1 MHPERYTLIGLM
13 SGTSGDGLDLAHCH
27 FEYQEGKWS
36 YEILQAETRP
46 FPLEL
51 GSALAASHLLSGLD
65 LALLD
70 VNFGRWMGEQ
80 VKNFCL
86 QHQVKPMAVASHG
99 HTVFHQ
105 PEKGLS
111 LQIGNGWA
119 LHQASGETILAD
131 FRMLDVQL
139 GGQGA
144 PLVPIGDRLLFPQV
158 DFCINLG
165 GISNLSLEKNE
176 QRIAFDC
183 SPFNLLLNREA
194 QKLGNP
200 YDQDG
205 TWAKEGNLDPK
216 LLAQLNT
223 LPFYSVSGAKSLG
236 RESIDQFFLPLLDQS
251 GLSPKDCLHTLVEH
265 FAIQIAAVIRKHAT
279 KAAPSVLLTGGGAYN
294 RYFVERLDHHLNQ
307 NWVQV
312 EASKELIEFKEAL
325 IFAFLGVLKL
335 RGEANALASVT
346 GASRD
351 SSGGAI
357 YK

>member
-1 MHPERYTLIGLM
+1 MHADRYTLIGLM

-27 FEYQEGKWS
+27 FEFQNERWN

-46 FPLEL
+46 FPDAL
-51 GSALAASHLLSGLD
+51 GKALANSHLLSALD

-86 QHQVKPMAVASHG
+86 EQQVKPMAVASHG

-111 LQIGNGWA
+111 LQLGNGWA
-119 LHQASGETILAD
+119 LHQTSGEKVIAD

-144 PLVPIGDRLLFPQV
+144 PLVPIGDRLLFPGI

-165 GISNLSLEKNE
+165 GIANLSLEKE
-176 QRIAFDC
+176 GKRIAFDC

-194 QKLGNP
+194 AKLGSS

-205 TWAKEGNLDPK
+205 AWARAGVVDAP
-216 LLAQLNT
+216 LLEELNA
-223 LPFYSVSGAKSLG
+223 LPFYELQGAKSLG
-236 RESIDQFFLPLLDQS
+236 RESMEQLFIPLIDKRGLP
-251 GLSPKDCLHTLVEH
+251 PKTNLHTLVEH
-265 FAIQIAAVIRKHAT
+265 YAMQIAALIQTH
-279 KAAPSVLLTGGGAYN
+279 PSTITPNVLLTGGGAYN

-307 NWVQV
+307 QWIQV

-335 RGEANALASVT
+335 RNETNALASVT

-351 SSGGAI
+351 SSGGTVFG
-357 YK
+357 